1 MKLHGQYLLTKDNK
15 KIFYQTSFDQ
25 SNPPQEKIL
34 MFNYGLVCSIHH
46 WSKQID
52 YFADLGYHLIFH
64 DYRGHFNSSG
74 DDDLDSITFKN
85 IADDMKAVLDQLRIK
100 KCVMLGHSMG
110 VNTTLEFAKTYP
122 EYLEGMVLI
131 GGTVMPVTE
140 VMLGSNIMDIVL
152 PYVQLLYEKYPKEGN
167 WIWKTSA
174 FNPLIQQMIKQGGFN
189 TSKVSDEFIQIYLNR
204 IGQLHPRIFFQ
215 LFKEMTYHDVSTYLE
230 KIKTKALIIGG
241 EDDKVI
247 PPYLQQTLKNQLP
260 NSELYMIYQGSH
272 VPQVDFP
279 EQVNERILLF
289 VKDAAKEF
297 TEAQSSY
304 TR

>member
-1 MKLHGQYLLTKDNK
+1 MKLHGQYILTHDQK
-15 KIFYQTSFDQ
+15 KIFLQTSFEP
-25 SNPPQEKIL
+25 NAVPHEKFL
-34 MFNYGLVCSIHH
+34 MFNYGLVCSTHH

-52 YFADLGYHLIFH
+52 FFIEQGFNLIFH

-74 DDDLDSITFKN
+74 EEDLESITFKN
-85 IADDMKAVLDQLRIK
+85 IADDMKEILDHLQIK
-100 KCVMLGHSMG
+100 QCIMLGHSMG
-110 VNTTLEFAKTYP
+110 VNTTLEFAKFYP
-122 EYLEGMVLI
+122 EYLQGMVLI

-189 TSKVSDEFIQIYLNR
+189 TAKVSNEFIQIYLNR

-241 EDDKVI
+241 ENDKVI
-247 PPYLQQTLKNQLP
+247 PPYLQQMLKNKLP
-260 NSELYMIYQGSH
+260 NSELYMIFQGSH

-279 EQVNERILLF
+279 EQINQRILLF
-289 VKDAAKEF
+289 ANDAMA
-297 TEAQSSY
+297 TQSSY
-304 TR
+304 TP